1 MPILTLQK
9 RAREL
14 GRIRIGQ
21 KGDKGQPEKL
31 DRFRLTS
38 ASKPLL
44 EKVAELYGGTVKTWT
59 PQGGAAQ
66 WEVITD
72 AKRIPIMVPP
82 QPVTQFLETW
92 SGGGI
97 VHRCDGETN
106 YLTGDPCDFEDPA
119 HVNAKPTTRLNVVLR
134 DVEGIGV
141 WRLESHGWNA
151 AVELPQAADF
161 LAQAGGYV
169 NGWVALEERVSKSEG
184 KTRRYAVPTIE
195 IDVTPAELMAGR
207 GRVAAPAIEGPVE
220 RPAIEAAPAQEPA
233 AEQKTQ
239 PAKTDW
245 LAEAAKAT
253 SDAEVRAIWKNAKD
267 VGDLTNDMHD
277 ALAAWAEE
285 IKAAL
290 KDAGSQQSTATSLDG
305 DDDPAP
311 DEPET
316 NDEPIGVAEPV
327 DVNEPVDGEI
337 VDDDADAI
345 WAEVVKAAGKKG
357 MSLSQVEA
365 EFGKANCG
373 LSPATASA
381 GELRVFLDSLQQ
393 RAA

>member
-1 MPILTLQK
+1 MPISTLQK

-21 KGDKGQPEKL
+21 KGAKGQPQKL

-38 ASKPLL
+38 ASKPLI
-44 EKVAELYGGTVKTWT
+44 EKVAALYGGTVQAWT
-59 PQGGAAQ
+59 PQGGAPQ

-119 HVNAKPTTRLNVVLR
+119 HVAAKPTTRLNVVLR

-151 AVELPQAADF
+151 AVELPQAAEF

-169 NGWVALEERVSKSEG
+169 NGWVALEERVSKSDG
-184 KTRRYAVPTIE
+184 QTRRFAVPTIE

-207 GRVAAPAIEGPVE
+207 GRVAAPTLEGPVE
-220 RPAIEAAPAQEPA
+220 RPALEAAPAKDAEPA
-233 AEQKTQ
+233 ADAV
-239 PAKTDW
+239 PDY
-245 LAEAAKAT
+245 LAEAAAAT
-253 SDAEVRAIWKNAKD
+253 TDGEIRAIWKRAHDAKH
-267 VGDLTNDMHD
+267 LTNDMHD
-277 ALAAWAEE
+277 ALAARAEE
-285 IKAAL
+285 IKATL
-290 KDAGSQQSTATSLDG
+290 KAAGSDLSTATSLDG
-305 DDDPAP
+305 DDEPADDDPVVE
-311 DEPET
+311 DEPA
-316 NDEPIGVAEPV
+316 AEP
-327 DVNEPVDGEI
+327 ESETVDGEI
-337 VDDDADAI
+337 VDEDADAI

-365 EFGKANCG
+365 EFAKANCG
-373 LSPATASA
+373 CTPATASA